1 MADLRKVLS
10 QGKKRIGLLVGA
22 GAAVSVRVDED
33 GRVAEEGQSLVPD
46 VEGLTISVLDA
57 LDDPDRQVV
66 DLVKKELG
74 GNPNIE
80 AMLSRIRQLADAIGR
95 SRVHGLDGRDFH
107 RLAGAM
113 CEHIGKRVQASL
125 PDGGSPYLD
134 LVSWITGTRR
144 DHPVE
149 VFTPNYDLLIE
160 EALERQRAPY
170 FDGFVGSHRPFFD
183 SASVLTDR
191 LPPRWTLLW
200 KLHGSLGWE
209 EEEGHHIVRTGKREA
224 TALIYPEH
232 RKYTQVGRLPYS
244 ALFERLRSFLTAPDT
259 LLLCTG
265 FSFSDAHICAA
276 LEESLASNA
285 HTAIFAFQYN
295 HLAEELAAT
304 QIAMRRQNMSVYARD
319 GAVISGV
326 EGLWQPGRPPNK
338 DWEGIQG
345 AFWREEG
352 GAGEFMLGD
361 FSHLASF
368 LALIHAQRFDAQGA
382 TVDDDGSRHEADV
395 EGVADV
401 ES

>member
-33 GRVAEEGQSLVPD
+33 GQVAEDGQSLVPD
-46 VEGLTISVLDA
+46 VEGLTTSVLGA
-57 LDDPDRQVV
+57 LDDADRHVV

-74 GNPNIE
+74 GKPNIE
-80 AMLSRIRQLADAIGR
+80 TILSRIRQLADAIGR
-95 SRVHGLDGRDFH
+95 AQVHGLDGRSFN

-113 CEHIGKRVQASL
+113 CEHIGKSVQAPL
-125 PDGGSPYLD
+125 PDGESPYLD

-209 EEEGHHIVRTGKREA
+209 EEEGQHIVRTGKREA

-244 ALFERLRSFLTAPDT
+244 ALFERLRSFLTEPDT

-295 HLAEELAAT
+295 YLAEELAAT
-304 QIAMRRQNMSVYARD
+304 QIAKRRQNMSVYARD

-326 EGLWQPGRPPNK
+326 EGLWQPGRPPNR

-345 AFWREEG
+345 AFWREED

-361 FSHLASF
+361 FSRLANF
-368 LALIHAQRFDAQGA
+368 LALIHAQRFDSQEA
-382 TVDDDGSRHEADV
+382 TVDGASPRQADS
-395 EGVADV
+395 GASADV